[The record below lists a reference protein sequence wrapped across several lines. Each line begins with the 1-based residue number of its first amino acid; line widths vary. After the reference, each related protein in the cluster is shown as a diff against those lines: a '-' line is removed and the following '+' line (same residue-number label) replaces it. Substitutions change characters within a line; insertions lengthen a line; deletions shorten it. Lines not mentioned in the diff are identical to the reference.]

1 MVKIF
6 INGESGK
13 MGSSIIKLIN
23 DHDFIKVEKIK
34 LADVVIDFSH
44 PNSTLKI
51 LQDCIKYKKPFVIGT
66 TGLSKIHFKEIEE
79 ASKVIPIF
87 HSANMSKGI
96 SNLKESLS
104 NYISKSSEPMSC
116 IIEEIHH
123 TEKIDTPSGTALELR
138 DHIIKIDNKNIESI
152 DIKSKRIE
160 NVFGIH
166 KVSFVKKDGVT
177 EFKHEALSRDIFARG
192 ALDEA
197 RYINENELLPGIYK
211 NY

>member
-1 MVKIF
+1 
-6 INGESGK
+6 
-13 MGSSIIKLIN
+13 
-23 DHDFIKVEKIK
+23 
-34 LADVVIDFSH
+34 
-44 PNSTLKI
+44 
-51 LQDCIKYKKPFVIGT
+51 
-66 TGLSKIHFKEIEE
+66 
-79 ASKVIPIF
+79 
-87 HSANMSKGI
+87 
-96 SNLKESLS
+96 
-104 NYISKSSEPMSC
+104 MSC

-138 DHIIKIDNKNIESI
+138 DHIINIDNKNIESI

-197 RYINENELLPGIYK
+197 RYINENEPLPGIYK